1 MDPDDKHGISEK
13 MSNDL
18 PQTIGID
25 ISKASLD
32 CHAHPAGVEHQFA
45 NSAKGLKAL
54 IAWLGQWQVE
64 RIAYEAT
71 ATYHRALEA
80 SLADWP
86 CVKLNPERARRF
98 AQATGTLAKTDRIDA
113 MLLAR
118 MAATLQPPV
127 RPAKSAEQVQL
138 AELINARD
146 GLVRDRTALKNREKN
161 LTITLLKR
169 QCRQRLEQIDRHI
182 EALDAEIASLIVAD
196 AALARRHQIL
206 TSIAGVGTLT
216 ANQLIATM
224 PELGSL
230 ENKQAAALAGLAPI
244 ARQSGQWK
252 GKSFITGG
260 RANVR
265 QALYMPALVAARY
278 NPDLKAK
285 YQQLVTAGKP
295 AKIAITAVMRKLVV
309 TANALLKADRCWQQS
324 LA

>member
-1 MDPDDKHGISEK
+1 
-13 MSNDL
+13 MSNYL

-25 ISKASLD
+25 ISKANLD
-32 CHAHPAGVEHQFA
+32 CHAYPAGAERQFA
-45 NSAKGLKAL
+45 NTAKGLKAL
-54 IAWLGQWQVE
+54 KSWLRQWPIE

-71 ATYHRALEA
+71 GTYHRALEA
-80 SLADWP
+80 ALADWP

-113 MLLAR
+113 LLLAR

-127 RPAKSAEQVQL
+127 RPAKTAQQVEL

-161 LTITLLKR
+161 LTIALLKR
-169 QCRQRLEQIDRHI
+169 QCRQRLEQIERHI
-182 EALDAEIASLIVAD
+182 DALDAEIASLIAAD
-196 AALARRHQIL
+196 ATLARRHEIL

-230 ENKQAAALAGLAPI
+230 DHKQAASLAGLAPV
-244 ARQSGQWK
+244 ARQSGLWK
-252 GKSFITGG
+252 GKSFIRGG
-260 RANVR
+260 RTNVR
-265 QALYMPALVAARY
+265 QALYMPALVAARF

-285 YQQLVTAGKP
+285 YQQLVAAGKP
-295 AKIAITAVMRKLVV
+295 AKIAITAVMRKLII

-324 LA
+324 MA